1 MTIVA
6 SFLKLTPSPLEDIL
20 RSDLSTTDV
29 FLFCWPLRLVR
40 ARPSMSSI
48 ICSRNAWS
56 LVSMGTTEISR
67 TARNWPQLLR
77 CSFSRRKKFQ
87 IKRLKS
93 HKKGNACDSSDW
105 WLFSWS
111 VLPKNTTHYR
121 KQDRTQ
127 TRTDRSG
134 VQCASHQAALRPTT

>member
-6 SFLKLTPSPLEDIL
+6 SFLRLTPSPLEDIL

-48 ICSRNAWS
+48 ICSRKAWS

-93 HKKGNACDSSDW
+93 YKKGNACDSSDRRVVI
-105 WLFSWS
+105 F
-111 VLPKNTTHYR
+111 VKCPAQKHNTLPETG
-121 KQDRTQ
+121 QDSNS
-127 TRTDRSG
+127 D
-134 VQCASHQAALRPTT
+134 